1 MSAVVTSD
9 PRYGLSYHYYACPS
23 PRERSA
29 PSRCENRKSH
39 KAGDLEN
46 KAWMLFGTTADP
58 DKLDAMYV
66 EREGKEEGEERLAGL
81 AERLAVLTRKRAGF
95 QDQQAEG
102 LMTLDELR
110 TRLTD
115 LDDEREKVSA
125 ELALSRDADAARE
138 RIDATLAAFFEFRQ
152 HGEFSFNDSPEE
164 RRAAYR
170 RLGARFE
177 VDRDGLITLLF
188 DLEVAVESTTV
199 DLPFVDMETT
209 SSSTVTSRTSPWPA
223 PGYTSS
229 TWR

>member
-1 MSAVVTSD
+1 LM
-9 PRYGLSYHYYACPS
+9 
-23 PRERSA
+23 
-29 PSRCENRKSH
+29 
-39 KAGDLEN
+39 
-46 KAWMLFGTTADP
+46 
-58 DKLDAMYV
+58 
-66 EREGKEEGEERLAGL
+66 
-81 AERLAVLTRKRAGF
+81 ERLAVLTRKRAGF

-110 TRLTD
+110 QRLTD
-115 LDDEREKVSA
+115 LDGERDKVSA

-164 RRAAYR
+164 RRTAYR

-199 DLPFVDMETT
+199 DLPFVDMETIP
-209 SSSTVTSRTSPWPA
+209 SSTVTSRTSPWPA